1 MYKYLHIFNDIEKMI
16 QHGDIK
22 EGKKLPSIRTLVTKY
37 ECNKATVIRALH
49 ELEKRHIIY
58 SVPQS
63 GYYVVR
69 KSGSFVENDEIIDFA
84 SSAPDPD
91 VFPYL
96 DFQHCINKAI
106 DTYKND
112 LFVYGT
118 PKGLPSLIPVIQKQ
132 LANYQVFTKEENI
145 FITSGVQQALAI
157 LTSIPFPNGNETI
170 LIEQPTYH
178 LYIEYL
184 EINKIP
190 VIGIKRTNEGIDLN
204 ELECIFQTGKIK
216 FFYTIPRYHH
226 PLGTSYSK
234 YEKEKIV
241 LLAKKYNVF
250 IVEDDYLADLET
262 DSKADPLYSLDHGNH
277 VIYLKSYSK
286 IIFPGLRVGVA
297 VIPPTIAKSFYK
309 YKKILDIDSPMISQA
324 ALEIYIKS
332 GMFERHKNKIK
343 SSYHDRSKKLAE
355 TLERTHSENPLLFT
369 YKKQNT
375 IGIHTCLELHKTSIS
390 EMFFQRLSEKQ
401 ISIDTIDKN
410 YVRGFPKERLLKL
423 NVSNVKADR
432 IEVGIHKVVEEIKQV
447 ERKIFQFKKE
457 KNEKGGLF

>member
-1 MYKYLHIFNDIEKMI
+1 MYKYLHIFNDIENMI
-16 QHGDIK
+16 QHGVIK
-22 EGKKLPSIRTLVTKY
+22 EGKKLPSIRSLVTQY

-69 KSGSFVENDEIIDFA
+69 KSGSAIENDEIIDFA

-132 LANYQVFTKEENI
+132 LVNYQVFTKEENI

-157 LTSIPFPNGNETI
+157 LTSIPFPNENETI

-204 ELECIFQTGKIK
+204 ELERIFRTDKIK

-234 YEKEKIV
+234 DEKEKIV

-250 IVEDDYLADLET
+250 LVEDDYLADLET
-262 DSKADPLYSLDHGNH
+262 DSKADPLYSLDHDNH

-297 VIPPTIAKSFYK
+297 VIPRIIADAFHT

-355 TLERTHSENPLLFT
+355 TLERTHSENPLLFK

-375 IGIHTCLELHKTSIS
+375 IGIHTCLELHKANIS
-390 EMFFQRLSEKQ
+390 ERLLLRLGEMQ
-401 ISIDTIDKN
+401 ISIDSIDKN
-410 YVRGFPKERLLKL
+410 FVRGFPKEMLLKL
-423 NVSNVKADR
+423 NVSNVKEDR
-432 IEVGIHKVVEEIKQV
+432 IEEGIRKVIEEIKKA
-447 ERKIFQFKKE
+447 ERINFQFKKE
-457 KNEKGGLF
+457 KYE

>member
-1 MYKYLHIFNDIEKMI
+1 MYKYLHILNDIENMI
-16 QHGDIK
+16 QNGGIN
-22 EGKKLPSIRTLVTKY
+22 EGKKLPSIRSLVTQY

-63 GYYVVR
+63 GYYVVK
-69 KSGSFVENDEIIDFA
+69 KSGSTIENNEIIDFA

-145 FITSGVQQALAI
+145 FIMSGVQQALAI
-157 LTSIPFPNGNETI
+157 LTSIPFPNGNETV

-178 LYIEYL
+178 LYIDYL
-184 EINKIP
+184 EINKVP
-190 VIGIKRTNEGIDLN
+190 VIGIRRTNEGIDLN
-204 ELECIFQTGKIK
+204 ELEQIFQTGKIK

-234 YEKEKIV
+234 DEKEKIT

-262 DSKADPLYSLDHGNH
+262 DSKADPLYSLNHDNH

-297 VIPPTIAKSFYK
+297 VIPPIIANAFYT

-332 GMFERHKNKIK
+332 GMFERHKSKIN
-343 SSYHDRSKKLAE
+343 SSYYNRSIKLAE
-355 TLERTHSENPLLFT
+355 TLEKVQNENSSLFT
-369 YKKQNT
+369 YNRQNT
-375 IGIHTCLELHKTSIS
+375 LGIHTCLEMQKNIVTETLIQKLGDI
-390 EMFFQRLSEKQ
+390 Q
-401 ISIDTIDKN
+401 ISVDTIDKN
-410 YVRGFPKERLLKL
+410 YMRDFPKEKLLKL
-423 NVSNVKADR
+423 NVSNVKEDK
-432 IEVGIHKVVEEIKQV
+432 IEEGIRKVIEEIKQS
-447 ERKIFQFKKE
+447 RQLDFQFRKE
-457 KNEKGGLF
+457 

>member
-1 MYKYLHIFNDIEKMI
+1 MYKYLHILNDIENKI
-16 QHGDIK
+16 QNGDIK
-22 EGKKLPSIRTLVTKY
+22 EGKKLPSIRSLVTQY

-63 GYYVVR
+63 GYYVVK
-69 KSGSFVENDEIIDFA
+69 KSGSTIENNEIIDFA

-132 LANYQVFTKEENI
+132 LANYQVFTKEDNI

-157 LTSIPFPNGNETI
+157 LTSIPFPNGNETV

-178 LYIEYL
+178 LYIDYL
-184 EINKIP
+184 EINKVP

-204 ELECIFQTGKIK
+204 ELEKIFQTGKIK

-234 YEKEKIV
+234 DEKENIA

-262 DSKADPLYSLDHGNH
+262 DSKADPLYSLDNCSH

-297 VIPPTIAKSFYK
+297 VIPPSIANAFYT

-343 SSYHDRSKKLAE
+343 SSYHNRSKKLAE

-369 YKKQNT
+369 YKKHNT
-375 IGIHTCLELHKTSIS
+375 IGIHTCLKLHKTSIS
-390 EMFFQRLSEKQ
+390 EMFFKRLSEKQ

-423 NVSNVKADR
+423 NVSNVKEDR
-432 IEVGIHKVVEEIKQV
+432 IEEGIRKIIEEIKQL
-447 ERKIFQFKKE
+447 EHISFQFKKE
-457 KNEKGGLF
+457 KNE

>member
-1 MYKYLHIFNDIEKMI
+1 MYKYLHVFNDLESMI
-16 QHGDIK
+16 QNGEIK
-22 EGKKLPSIRTLVTKY
+22 EGKKLPSIRTLVTQY

-63 GYYVVR
+63 GYYVVK
-69 KSGSFVENDEIIDFA
+69 KSGNTIENNEIIDFA

-157 LTSIPFPNGNETI
+157 LTSIPFPNENETI

-190 VIGIKRTNEGIDLN
+190 VIGIKRTNEGIDLH
-204 ELECIFQTGKIK
+204 ELERIFRTGKIK

-234 YEKEKIV
+234 DEKEKIV

-262 DSKADPLYSLDHGNH
+262 DSKADPLYSLDNCNH

-297 VIPPTIAKSFYK
+297 VIPPSIANDFHT

-355 TLERTHSENPLLFT
+355 TLERMHNENQLFT
-369 YKKQNT
+369 YTKQNT

-390 EMFFQRLSEKQ
+390 EMLLQRLGEMQ

-423 NVSNVKADR
+423 NVSNVKEDR
-432 IEVGIHKVVEEIKQV
+432 IEEGIRKVIEEIKQV
-447 ERKIFQFKKE
+447 ERITFQFKKE
-457 KNEKGGLF
+457 KNE

>member
-1 MYKYLHIFNDIEKMI
+1 MYKYLHVLNDLKNMI
-16 QHGDIK
+16 QNGEIK
-22 EGKKLPSIRTLVTKY
+22 EGKKLPSIRTLVSQY

-63 GYYVVR
+63 GYYVVK
-69 KSGSFVENDEIIDFA
+69 KSRSTIENNEIIDFA

-145 FITSGVQQALAI
+145 FITSGVQQALSI
-157 LTSIPFPNGNETI
+157 LTSISFPNGNETV

-178 LYIEYL
+178 LYIDYL
-184 EINKIP
+184 EINKVP
-190 VIGIKRTNEGIDLN
+190 VIGIRRTNEGIDLN
-204 ELECIFQTGKIK
+204 ELEQIFQTGKIK

-234 YEKEKIV
+234 DEKEKIV

-262 DSKADPLYSLDHGNH
+262 DSKADPLYSIDDCNH

-297 VIPPTIAKSFYK
+297 VIPPVIANDFHK

-343 SSYHDRSKKLAE
+343 ASYYNRSKKLAE
-355 TLERTHSENPLLFT
+355 ALEKVQNENPHLFI
-369 YKKQNT
+369 YKKQST
-375 IGIHTCLELHKTSIS
+375 LGIHTCLELQKHIVTETLIGN
-390 EMFFQRLSEKQ
+390 LSRNQ
-401 ISIDTIDKN
+401 INIDSIDKN
-410 YVRGFPKERLLKL
+410 FVKDFPKEKLLKL
-423 NVSNVKADR
+423 NVSNVKEDK
-432 IEVGIHKVVEEIKQV
+432 IEEGIYIVREEIKLLGHLD
-447 ERKIFQFKKE
+447 FQFKKE
-457 KNEKGGLF
+457 QHK

>member
-1 MYKYLHIFNDIEKMI
+1 MYKYLHVLNDLESMI
-16 QHGDIK
+16 QNGKIK
-22 EGKKLPSIRTLVTKY
+22 EGKKLPSIRALVTQY
-37 ECNKATVIRALH
+37 ECNKATIIRALH

-63 GYYVVR
+63 GYYVVK
-69 KSGSFVENDEIIDFA
+69 KSGSYIENNEIIDFA

-112 LFVYGT
+112 LFIYGT
-118 PKGLPSLIPVIQKQ
+118 PKGLPSLISVVQKQ
-132 LANYQVFTKEENI
+132 LANYQVFTKEDNI

-157 LTSIPFPNGNETI
+157 LTSIPFPNENETI
-170 LIEQPTYH
+170 LIEQPSYH
-178 LYIEYL
+178 LYIEYV

-190 VIGIKRTNEGIDLN
+190 VIGIKRTHEGIDLN
-204 ELECIFQTGKIK
+204 ELEKIFRTEKIK
-216 FFYTIPRYHH
+216 FFYTIPRFHH

-234 YEKEKIV
+234 KEREKIIQ
-241 LLAKKYNVF
+241 LARKYNVF

-262 DSKADPLYSLDHGNH
+262 DSKADPFYSQDNCNH

-297 VIPPTIAKSFYK
+297 VIPPSIANDFHK

-332 GMFERHKNKIK
+332 GMFERHKSKIK
-343 SSYHDRSKKLAE
+343 YSYYNRSIKLAE
-355 TLERTHSENPLLFT
+355 ILEKMQNENPSLFT
-369 YKKQNT
+369 YNKQNT
-375 IGIHTCLELHKTSIS
+375 LGIHTCLEMQKNIVTEILIKK
-390 EMFFQRLSEKQ
+390 LSENQ
-401 ISIDTIDKN
+401 ISIDSIDRN
-410 YVRGFPKERLLKL
+410 YLNDFHKERLLKL
-423 NVSNVKADR
+423 NVSNVKEDK
-432 IEVGIHKVVEEIKQV
+432 IEEGIRKVIEEVKQLG
-447 ERKIFQFKKE
+447 RLDFQFKKE
-457 KNEKGGLF
+457 

>member
-1 MYKYLHIFNDIEKMI
+1 MYKYLNILNDIENMI
-16 QHGDIK
+16 QNGEIR
-22 EGKKLPSIRTLVTKY
+22 EGKKLPSIRSLVTQY

-63 GYYVVR
+63 GYYVVK
-69 KSGSFVENDEIIDFA
+69 KSGSTIENNEIIDFA

-157 LTSIPFPNGNETI
+157 LTSIPFPNGNKTV

-178 LYIEYL
+178 LYIDYL
-184 EINKIP
+184 EINKVP
-190 VIGIKRTNEGIDLN
+190 VIGIRRTNEGIDLN
-204 ELECIFQTGKIK
+204 ELEQIFQTGKIK

-234 YEKEKIV
+234 DEKEKIT

-262 DSKADPLYSLDHGNH
+262 DSKADPLYSLDNCSY

-297 VIPPTIAKSFYK
+297 VIPRSIATAFYT

-332 GMFERHKNKIK
+332 GMFERHKSKIN
-343 SSYHDRSKKLAE
+343 SSYYNRSIKLAE
-355 TLERTHSENPLLFT
+355 TLEKVQNENSSLFT
-369 YKKQNT
+369 YNRQNT
-375 IGIHTCLELHKTSIS
+375 LGIHTCLEMQKNIVTETLIQKLGEI
-390 EMFFQRLSEKQ
+390 Q
-401 ISIDTIDKN
+401 ISVDTIDKN
-410 YVRGFPKERLLKL
+410 YMRDFPKEKLLKL
-423 NVSNVKADR
+423 NVSNVKEDK
-432 IEVGIHKVVEEIKQV
+432 IEEGIRKVIEEIKQS
-447 ERKIFQFKKE
+447 RQLDFQFRKE
-457 KNEKGGLF
+457 

>member
-1 MYKYLHIFNDIEKMI
+1 MYKYLHILNDIENMI
-16 QHGDIK
+16 QNGGIN
-22 EGKKLPSIRTLVTKY
+22 EGKKLPSIRSLVTQY

-63 GYYVVR
+63 GYYVVK
-69 KSGSFVENDEIIDFA
+69 KSGSTIENNEIIDFA

-157 LTSIPFPNGNETI
+157 LTSIPFPNGNETV

-178 LYIEYL
+178 LYIDYL
-184 EINKIP
+184 EINKVP
-190 VIGIKRTNEGIDLN
+190 VIGIRRTNEGIDLN
-204 ELECIFQTGKIK
+204 ELEQIFQTGKIK

-234 YEKEKIV
+234 DEKEKIT

-262 DSKADPLYSLDHGNH
+262 DSKADPLYSLNHDNH

-297 VIPPTIAKSFYK
+297 VIPPIIANAFYT

-332 GMFERHKNKIK
+332 GMFERHKSKIN
-343 SSYHDRSKKLAE
+343 SSYYNRSIKLAE
-355 TLERTHSENPLLFT
+355 TLEKVQNENSSLFT
-369 YKKQNT
+369 YNRQNT
-375 IGIHTCLELHKTSIS
+375 LGIHTCLEMQKNIVTETLIQKLGDI
-390 EMFFQRLSEKQ
+390 Q
-401 ISIDTIDKN
+401 ISVDTIDKN
-410 YVRGFPKERLLKL
+410 YMRDFPKEKLLKL
-423 NVSNVKADR
+423 NVSNVKEDK
-432 IEVGIHKVVEEIKQV
+432 IEEGIRKIIEEIKQS
-447 ERKIFQFKKE
+447 RQLDFQFRKE
-457 KNEKGGLF
+457 

>member
-1 MYKYLHIFNDIEKMI
+1 MYKYLHVFNDLESMI
-16 QHGDIK
+16 QNGEIK
-22 EGKKLPSIRTLVTKY
+22 EGKKLPSIRTLVTQY

-69 KSGSFVENDEIIDFA
+69 KSGAVIENNEIIDFA

-157 LTSIPFPNGNETI
+157 LTSIPFPNENETI

-190 VIGIKRTNEGIDLN
+190 VTGIKRTNKGIDLN
-204 ELECIFQTGKIK
+204 ELERIFRTGKIK

-234 YEKEKIV
+234 EEKEKIV

-297 VIPPTIAKSFYK
+297 VIPPVIADAFHT

-332 GMFERHKNKIK
+332 GMFDRHKSKINF
-343 SSYHDRSKKLAE
+343 SYYNRSTKLAE
-355 TLERTHSENPLLFT
+355 TLEKIQNENSSLFT
-369 YKKQNT
+369 YNRQNT
-375 IGIHTCLELHKTSIS
+375 FGIHACLEIQKNIVAETLIQKLGNI
-390 EMFFQRLSEKQ
+390 Q

-410 YVRGFPKERLLKL
+410 YMRNFPKEKLLKL
-423 NVSNVKADR
+423 NVSNVKEDK
-432 IEVGIHKVVEEIKQV
+432 IEEGIRKVIEEIKQS
-447 ERKIFQFKKE
+447 RQLNFQFRKE
-457 KNEKGGLF
+457 

>member
-1 MYKYLHIFNDIEKMI
+1 MYKYLHVFNDLESMI
-16 QHGDIK
+16 QNGEIK
-22 EGKKLPSIRTLVTKY
+22 EGKKLPSIRTLVTQY

-63 GYYVVR
+63 GYYVVK
-69 KSGSFVENDEIIDFA
+69 KSGNTIENNEIIDFA

-157 LTSIPFPNGNETI
+157 LTSIPFPNENKTI

-190 VIGIKRTNEGIDLN
+190 VIGIKRTNEGIDLM
-204 ELECIFQTGKIK
+204 ELERIFRTGKIK

-234 YEKEKIV
+234 DEKEKIV

-262 DSKADPLYSLDHGNH
+262 DSKADPLYSLDNCNH

-297 VIPPTIAKSFYK
+297 VIPPSIANDFHT

-355 TLERTHSENPLLFT
+355 TLERMHNENQLFT
-369 YKKQNT
+369 YTKQNT

-390 EMFFQRLSEKQ
+390 EMLLQRLGEMQ

-423 NVSNVKADR
+423 NVSNVKEDR
-432 IEVGIHKVVEEIKQV
+432 IEEGIRKVIEEIKQV
-447 ERKIFQFKKE
+447 ERITFQFKKE
-457 KNEKGGLF
+457 KMN

>member
-1 MYKYLHIFNDIEKMI
+1 MYKYLQIFNDIENMI
-16 QHGDIK
+16 QRGVIK
-22 EGKKLPSIRTLVTKY
+22 EGKKLPSIRLLVTQY

-69 KSGSFVENDEIIDFA
+69 KSAEVVENEEIIDFA

-157 LTSIPFPNGNETI
+157 LTSIPFPNEKETI

-204 ELECIFQTGKIK
+204 ELERIFRTGKIK

-234 YEKEKIV
+234 DEKEKIV
-241 LLAKKYNVF
+241 LMAKKYNVY

-262 DSKADPLYSLDHGNH
+262 DSKADPLYNLDNCNH

-297 VIPPTIAKSFYK
+297 VIPPSIANDFHT
-309 YKKILDIDSPMISQA
+309 YKKLLDIDSPMISQA

-355 TLERTHSENPLLFT
+355 TLEKVHNEDPSLFT
-369 YKKQNT
+369 YNSQNT
-375 IGIHTCLELHKTSIS
+375 FGIHTCLEMYKNIVTETLIKK
-390 EMFFQRLSEKQ
+390 LSNIQ
-401 ISIDTIDKN
+401 ISIDSMDNN
-410 YVRGFPKERLLKL
+410 YLKVFPKERLLKL
-423 NVSNVKADR
+423 NVSNVKEDR
-432 IEVGIHKVVEEIKQV
+432 IEEGIRKVIEEIKQV
-447 ERKIFQFKKE
+447 ERITFQFKKE
-457 KNEKGGLF
+457 KNE

>member
-1 MYKYLHIFNDIEKMI
+1 MYKYLHVFNDLESMI
-16 QHGDIK
+16 QNGEIK

-69 KSGSFVENDEIIDFA
+69 KSGAVIENEEIIDFA

-157 LTSIPFPNGNETI
+157 LTSIPFPNENETI

-204 ELECIFQTGKIK
+204 ELERIFRTGKIK

-234 YEKEKIV
+234 DEKEKIV

-262 DSKADPLYSLDHGNH
+262 DSKADPLYNLDNCNH

-297 VIPPTIAKSFYK
+297 VIPPVIANAFHT

-355 TLERTHSENPLLFT
+355 TLEKVHNEDPSLFT
-369 YKKQNT
+369 YNSQNT
-375 IGIHTCLELHKTSIS
+375 FGIHTCLEMYKNIVTETLIKK
-390 EMFFQRLSEKQ
+390 LSDIQ
-401 ISIDTIDKN
+401 ISIDSMDNN
-410 YVRGFPKERLLKL
+410 YLKVFPKERLLKL
-423 NVSNVKADR
+423 NVSNVKEDR
-432 IEVGIHKVVEEIKQV
+432 IEEGIRKVIEEIKQV
-447 ERKIFQFKKE
+447 ERITFQFKKE
-457 KNEKGGLF
+457 KNE

>member
-1 MYKYLHIFNDIEKMI
+1 MYKYLHVLNDLESMI
-16 QHGDIK
+16 QNGKIK
-22 EGKKLPSIRTLVTKY
+22 EGKKLPSIRALVTQY
-37 ECNKATVIRALH
+37 ECNKATIIRALH

-63 GYYVVR
+63 GYYVVK
-69 KSGSFVENDEIIDFA
+69 KSGSYIENNEIIDFA

-112 LFVYGT
+112 LFIYGT
-118 PKGLPSLIPVIQKQ
+118 PKGLPSLISVVQKQ
-132 LANYQVFTKEENI
+132 LANYQVFTKEDNI

-157 LTSIPFPNGNETI
+157 LTSIPFPNENETI
-170 LIEQPTYH
+170 LIEQPSYH
-178 LYIEYL
+178 LYIEYV

-190 VIGIKRTNEGIDLN
+190 VIGIKRTHEGIDLN
-204 ELECIFQTGKIK
+204 ELEKIFRTEKIK
-216 FFYTIPRYHH
+216 FFYTIPRFHH

-234 YEKEKIV
+234 KEREKIIQ
-241 LLAKKYNVF
+241 LARKYNVF

-262 DSKADPLYSLDHGNH
+262 DSKADPFYSQDNCNH

-297 VIPPTIAKSFYK
+297 VIPPSIANDFHK

-332 GMFERHKNKIK
+332 GMFERHKSKIK
-343 SSYHDRSKKLAE
+343 YSYYNRSIKLAE
-355 TLERTHSENPLLFT
+355 ILEKMQNENPSLFT
-369 YKKQNT
+369 YNKQNT
-375 IGIHTCLELHKTSIS
+375 LGIHTCLEIQKNIVTEILIKK
-390 EMFFQRLSEKQ
+390 LSENQ
-401 ISIDTIDKN
+401 ISIDSIDRN
-410 YVRGFPKERLLKL
+410 YLNDFHKERLLKL
-423 NVSNVKADR
+423 NVSNVKEDK
-432 IEVGIHKVVEEIKQV
+432 IEEGIRKVIEEVKQLG
-447 ERKIFQFKKE
+447 RLDFQFKKE
-457 KNEKGGLF
+457 

>member
-1 MYKYLHIFNDIEKMI
+1 MYKYLHILNDIENMI
-16 QHGDIK
+16 QNGEIN
-22 EGKKLPSIRTLVTKY
+22 EGKKLPSIRSLVTQY

-63 GYYVVR
+63 GYYVVK
-69 KSGSFVENDEIIDFA
+69 KSGSTIENNEIIDFA

-132 LANYQVFTKEENI
+132 LANYQVFTKEDNI

-157 LTSIPFPNGNETI
+157 LTSIPFPNGNETV

-178 LYIEYL
+178 LYIDYL
-184 EINKIP
+184 EINKVP
-190 VIGIKRTNEGIDLN
+190 VIGIRRTNKGIDLN
-204 ELECIFQTGKIK
+204 ELEQIFQTEKIK

-234 YEKEKIV
+234 DEKEKIV

-262 DSKADPLYSLDHGNH
+262 DSKADPLYSLNHDNH

-297 VIPPTIAKSFYK
+297 VIPPIIANAFYT

-332 GMFERHKNKIK
+332 GMFERHKSKIN
-343 SSYHDRSKKLAE
+343 SFYYNRSIKLAE
-355 TLERTHSENPLLFT
+355 TLEKVQNENSSLFT
-369 YKKQNT
+369 YNRQNPL
-375 IGIHTCLELHKTSIS
+375 GIHTCLEMQKNIVTETLIQKLGDI
-390 EMFFQRLSEKQ
+390 Q
-401 ISIDTIDKN
+401 ISVDIIDKN
-410 YVRGFPKERLLKL
+410 YMRDFPKEKLLKL
-423 NVSNVKADR
+423 NVSNVKEDK
-432 IEVGIHKVVEEIKQV
+432 IEEGIRKVIEEIKQS
-447 ERKIFQFKKE
+447 RQLDFQFRKE
-457 KNEKGGLF
+457 

>member
-1 MYKYLHIFNDIEKMI
+1 MMYKYLHVFNGLESMI
-16 QHGDIK
+16 QNGEIK
-22 EGKKLPSIRTLVTKY
+22 EGKKLPSIRTLVTQY

-69 KSGSFVENDEIIDFA
+69 KSGSAIENDEIIDFA

-157 LTSIPFPNGNETI
+157 LTSIPFPNENETI

-204 ELECIFQTGKIK
+204 ELERIFRTGKIK

-234 YEKEKIV
+234 EEKEKIV

-262 DSKADPLYSLDHGNH
+262 DAKADPLYSLDHDNH

-297 VIPPTIAKSFYK
+297 VIPPVIANAFHT

-355 TLERTHSENPLLFT
+355 TLERMHNENQLFT
-369 YKKQNT
+369 YTKQNT
-375 IGIHTCLELHKTSIS
+375 IGIHTCLELHKTGIS
-390 EMFFQRLSEKQ
+390 EMLLQRLGEMQ

-423 NVSNVKADR
+423 NVSNVKEDR
-432 IEVGIHKVVEEIKQV
+432 IEVGIRKVIEGIKQL
-447 ERKIFQFKKE
+447 EHITFQFKKE
-457 KNEKGGLF
+457 KNE

>member
-1 MYKYLHIFNDIEKMI
+1 MYKYLHVLNDLESMI
-16 QHGDIK
+16 QNGEIK
-22 EGKKLPSIRTLVTKY
+22 EGKKLPSIRSLVAQY
-37 ECNKATVIRALH
+37 ECNKATIIRALH

-63 GYYVVR
+63 GYYVVK
-69 KSGSFVENDEIIDFA
+69 KSGSYIENNEMIDFA

-112 LFVYGT
+112 LFIYGT
-118 PKGLPSLIPVIQKQ
+118 PKGLPSLISVVQKQ
-132 LANYQVFTKEENI
+132 LANYQVFTREENI

-157 LTSIPFPNGNETI
+157 LTSIPFPNENETI

-184 EINKIP
+184 EINQIP
-190 VIGIKRTNEGIDLN
+190 VIGIKRTNEGIDLY
-204 ELECIFQTGKIK
+204 ELERIFQTGKIK

-226 PLGTSYSK
+226 PLGTSYSMD
-234 YEKEKIV
+234 EKEKIV
-241 LLAKKYNVF
+241 RLAKQYNVF
-250 IVEDDYLADLET
+250 IVEDDYLADLEN
-262 DSKADPLYSLDHGNH
+262 DSKVNPLYSHDNCKH

-297 VIPPTIAKSFYK
+297 VIPLSIANNFHK

-343 SSYHDRSKKLAE
+343 SSYYNRSKKLAE
-355 TLERTHSENPLLFT
+355 ALEKIQNENPFLFI
-369 YKKQNT
+369 YNERNKL
-375 IGIHTCLELHKTSIS
+375 GIHTCLEMQKNIITETLIKKLR
-390 EMFFQRLSEKQ
+390 ENQ
-401 ISIDTIDKN
+401 ISIDSIDKN
-410 YVRGFPKERLLKL
+410 YLKDFHKKRLLKL
-423 NVSNVKADR
+423 NVSNIKEDK
-432 IEVGIHKVVEEIKQV
+432 IEEGIHKVIEEVK
-447 ERKIFQFKKE
+447 RLGRLDFHFKKE
-457 KNEKGGLF
+457 

>member
-1 MYKYLHIFNDIEKMI
+1 MYKYLHVLNDIENMI
-16 QHGDIK
+16 QHGEVK
-22 EGKKLPSIRTLVTKY
+22 EGKKLPSIRSLVTQY

-63 GYYVVR
+63 GYYVVK
-69 KSGSFVENDEIIDFA
+69 KSGSTIENNEIIDFA

-132 LANYQVFTKEENI
+132 LANYQVFTKEGNI

-157 LTSIPFPNGNETI
+157 LTSISFPNGNETI

-190 VIGIKRTNEGIDLN
+190 VIGIKRTDEGIDLN

-297 VIPPTIAKSFYK
+297 VIPPTIAKSFHT

-332 GMFERHKNKIK
+332 GMFDRHKSKIN
-343 SSYHDRSKKLAE
+343 SSYYNRSKKLTE
-355 TLERTHSENPLLFT
+355 TLEKVQNENPLLFT
-369 YKKQNT
+369 YNRQNT
-375 IGIHTCLELHKTSIS
+375 LGIHICLDMQKNIVTETFIKKLRENQINIDSVDRNYLNDFHK
-390 EMFFQRLSEKQ
+390 EK
-401 ISIDTIDKN
+401 
-410 YVRGFPKERLLKL
+410 LLKL
-423 NVSNVKADR
+423 NVSNVKEER
-432 IEVGIHKVVEEIKQV
+432 IEEGIRKVIEEIKQA
-447 ERKIFQFKKE
+447 ERLNFQFKKE
-457 KNEKGGLF
+457 

>member
-1 MYKYLHIFNDIEKMI
+1 MMYKYLHVFNDLESMI
-16 QHGDIK
+16 QNGEIK
-22 EGKKLPSIRTLVTKY
+22 EGKKLPSIRTLVTQY

-63 GYYVVR
+63 GYYVVK
-69 KSGSFVENDEIIDFA
+69 KSGNTIENNEIIDFA

-157 LTSIPFPNGNETI
+157 LTSIPFPNENKTI

-190 VIGIKRTNEGIDLN
+190 VIGIKRTNEGIDLM
-204 ELECIFQTGKIK
+204 ELERIFRTGKIK

-234 YEKEKIV
+234 DEKEKIV

-262 DSKADPLYSLDHGNH
+262 DSKADPLYSLDNCNH

-297 VIPPTIAKSFYK
+297 VIPPSIANDFHT

-355 TLERTHSENPLLFT
+355 TLERMHNENQLFT
-369 YKKQNT
+369 YTKQNT

-390 EMFFQRLSEKQ
+390 EMLLQRLGEMQ

-423 NVSNVKADR
+423 NVSNVKEDR
-432 IEVGIHKVVEEIKQV
+432 IEEGIRKVIEEIKQV
-447 ERKIFQFKKE
+447 ERITFQFKKE
-457 KNEKGGLF
+457 KMN

>member
-1 MYKYLHIFNDIEKMI
+1 MYKYLHVLNDLENMI
-16 QHGDIK
+16 QYGEIK
-22 EGKKLPSIRTLVTKY
+22 EGKKLPSIRSLVMQYK
-37 ECNKATVIRALH
+37 CNKATVIRALH

-63 GYYVVR
+63 GYYVVK
-69 KSGSFVENDEIIDFA
+69 KSGSTIESNEIIDFA

-157 LTSIPFPNGNETI
+157 LTSIPFPNENETI

-204 ELECIFQTGKIK
+204 ELERIFRTGKIK

-234 YEKEKIV
+234 DEKEKIV

-262 DSKADPLYSLDHGNH
+262 DSKADPLYNLDNCNH
-277 VIYLKSYSK
+277 IIYLKSYSK

-297 VIPPTIAKSFYK
+297 VIPPSIANDFHT

-355 TLERTHSENPLLFT
+355 TLEKVQNENPSLFT
-369 YKKQNT
+369 YNRQNAL
-375 IGIHTCLELHKTSIS
+375 GIHTCLEIQKNIVTETFIKK
-390 EMFFQRLSEKQ
+390 FREKQ
-401 ISIDTIDKN
+401 VSIDSVDRN
-410 YVRGFPKERLLKL
+410 YLNDFHKEKLLKL
-423 NVSNVKADR
+423 NVSNVKEDR
-432 IEVGIHKVVEEIKQV
+432 IEEGIRKVIEEIKQV
-447 ERKIFQFKKE
+447 ERITFQFKKE
-457 KNEKGGLF
+457 KDE